1 MTCRVKKTGSGITSY
16 EGKYGLE
23 HDVPH
28 GVYTLKRSD
37 GRYTLTGDDGKKYLI
52 VAPAP
57 HGAGLYLDQQK
68 SSGTLQ
74 LIEGEWP

>member
-1 MTCRVKKTGSGITSY
+1 MTCRVKKTGSAITAY
-16 EGKYGLE
+16 EGKDGLE
-23 HDVPH
+23 HDVPR
-28 GVYTLKRSD
+28 GEYALTKFD

-52 VAPAP
+52 VANEP
-57 HGAGLYLDQQK
+57 HGTGHYLDQQK